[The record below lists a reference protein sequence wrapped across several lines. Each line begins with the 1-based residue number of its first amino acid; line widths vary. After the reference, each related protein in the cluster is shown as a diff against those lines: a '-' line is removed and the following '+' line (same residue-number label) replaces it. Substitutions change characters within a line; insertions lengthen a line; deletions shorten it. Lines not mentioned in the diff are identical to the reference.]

1 MNVAASPKL
10 LELIGTTKRFPGS
23 TALENVDFDL
33 LHGEVH
39 VLFGENGAG
48 KSTLINILAGTFS
61 ASAGHIYFEGE
72 PVGSLT
78 PAVARSIGISAV
90 FQEFSLVP
98 ELTVSENLYLGR
110 ELGKFGFLDQ
120 RAMRDGTATMLRDL
134 RFAISPDILVSELS
148 RAQQQMVEIAKALLF
163 KPKVLI
169 LDEPTASLTEAE
181 TTVLFDAIARLKAAD
196 VGIIY
201 VSHRLQEI
209 RLLAD
214 RVTVLRDGRR
224 ITTVQAAERSND
236 ELVALMAGRQ
246 IDQLYPEIRRR
257 AGPVRLSVTDLNTAD
272 STVVDA
278 SLTLRGGEIVGI
290 GGLVGSGK
298 SEFVRALFGLE
309 RIKSGQIVLDGETM
323 ASPTPSKMIARKLCY
338 FPADR
343 NVEGLALPR
352 SILEN
357 ASITALTTAAI
368 SSGPFLRKSNE
379 RSLVDQIAERLAI
392 KPRRTDMSVG
402 SLSGGNRQKVM
413 LARGLSRPTE
423 IFLFEEPTVGID
435 VGAKVDVYQTL
446 KELVEK
452 GYAVLLVSSDL
463 PELLHLSHRLLVFSG
478 GRIVAEL
485 EGDGLNEKAAL
496 SHFFSRRAEAE
507 LPEVTA

>member
-1 MNVAASPKL
+1 MQQLPKL
-10 LELIGTTKRFPGS
+10 IELVGLAKRFPGS
-23 TALENVDFDL
+23 LALDNVDFDL
-33 LHGEVH
+33 LQGEVH

-48 KSTLINILAGTFS
+48 KSTLINIIAGTFGQ
-61 ASAGHIYFEGE
+61 SAGEFFFEGKRLD
-72 PVGSLT
+72 GIT
-78 PAVARSIGISAV
+78 PSIARSIGISAV

-98 ELTVSENLYLGR
+98 ELTVVENLYLGR
-110 ELGKFGFLDQ
+110 EIVSFGILDL
-120 RAMRDGTATMLRDL
+120 RAMRAGAVAMLHTL
-134 RFAISPDILVSELS
+134 QFSISPDALLTDLS

-181 TTVLFDAIARLKAAD
+181 TSVLFDAIARLKATG
-196 VGIIY
+196 VGIVY
-201 VSHRLQEI
+201 VSHRLNEI

-214 RVTVLRDGRR
+214 RVTVLRDGRKVA
-224 ITTVQAAERSND
+224 TVDADAHSNN
-236 ELVALMAGRQ
+236 ELVALMAGRE
-246 IDQLYPEIRRR
+246 IDQLYPVIARR
-257 AGPVRLSVTDLNTAD
+257 AGPLRLSVTDL
-272 STVVDA
+272 TVGQTTVMNA
-278 SLTLRGGEIVGI
+278 NLTLRDGEIVGL

-309 RIKSGQIVLDGETM
+309 PIRSGQIVVDGETVPK
-323 ASPTPSKMIARKLCY
+323 PTPAKMIARKLCY

-343 NVEGLALPR
+343 NTEGLALPR

-357 ASITALTTAAI
+357 ASITTLTTGTL
-368 SSGPFLRKSNE
+368 SNGPFLRKSKE
-379 RSLVDQIAERLAI
+379 RSLIDEIAKRLSI
-392 KPRRTDMSVG
+392 RPRRTTATVG
-402 SLSGGNRQKVM
+402 RLSGGNRQKVM

-446 KELVEK
+446 KELVEA
-452 GYAVLLVSSDL
+452 GHAVLLVSSDL

-485 EGDGLNEKAAL
+485 KGDTMNETTVL
-496 SHFFSRRAEAE
+496 SHFFARGVESELAEVA
-507 LPEVTA
+507 P